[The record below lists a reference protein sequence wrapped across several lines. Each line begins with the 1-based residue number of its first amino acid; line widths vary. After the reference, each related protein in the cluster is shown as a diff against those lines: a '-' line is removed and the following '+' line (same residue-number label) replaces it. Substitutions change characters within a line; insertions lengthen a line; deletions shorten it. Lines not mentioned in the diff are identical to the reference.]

1 MNNKLTKIVVYTIL
15 VTMLVTTLVMSVGLL
30 LE

>member
-1 MNNKLTKIVVYTIL
+1 MNNKVTKIVVYTIL